1 MRLQP
6 PQVPTESS
14 TTQAMR
20 QLLPALLLFTGC
32 QSAYYATM
40 EKFGIDKR
48 SILVDRVDDARESQA
63 DAQVQFQTTYEA
75 FQALTGFEGGDLE
88 KLYKKLKSEFEDAND
103 DAEEVSERI
112 DSIETVAKD
121 LFKEWEGEIATISD
135 PSMQQDSRKMLS
147 DTKSQLDG
155 VVQSMRGAE
164 ATMAPVLK
172 RFNDHVLFLKHSL
185 NAQAIGSLRKD
196 SAEIGRD
203 IEALIQRMEASIAEA
218 ETFIENMRPN
228 E

>member
-1 MRLQP
+1 
-6 PQVPTESS
+6 
-14 TTQAMR
+14 MR
-20 QLLPALLLFTGC
+20 QLLPALLLLTGC

-40 EKFGIDKR
+40 EAFGVDKR

-63 DAQVQFQTTYEA
+63 DAQEQFQTTYEA

-88 KLYKKLKSEFEDAND
+88 KLYKKLKSEYEDAVD

-121 LFKEWEGEIATISD
+121 LFKEWEGEIETITD
-135 PSMQQDSRKMLS
+135 PTMQQDSRTMLR
-147 DTKSQLDG
+147 DTKTQLDT

-164 ATMAPVLK
+164 ATMAPVLE
-172 RFNDHVLFLKHSL
+172 RFNNHVTFLKHSL
-185 NAQAIGSLRKD
+185 NAQAIGSLRNT

-203 IEALIQRMEASIAEA
+203 IDALIKRMEASIAEA
-218 ETFIENMRPN
+218 ETFIENMRPKA
-228 E
+228 